1 MVAGRWFL
9 LNCSPPAAMVASKG
23 LMLVHGFSISGAFGM
38 TNGRTYSEMLE
49 AARRKLNEAQFF
61 HRRLFSERDG
71 RLFESEPG
79 AFSYYLS
86 AFLSAGESVRYVLL
100 NADKKKC
107 TEWFDGFADD
117 TDRELL
123 EFMNIQRGE
132 EIHGEGANTTAK
144 LEPVPAIVLIRAN
157 QTAGGHPAY
166 GMHIF
171 GPPGSQ
177 VHPMRSVLY
186 FTGDEEDL
194 IDKCAKYLRL
204 LEGLVQEFIQGS

>member
-1 MVAGRWFL
+1 
-9 LNCSPPAAMVASKG
+9 
-23 LMLVHGFSISGAFGM
+23 M
-38 TNGRTYSEMLE
+38 TTGRTYSEMLE
-49 AARRKLNEAQFF
+49 AAQRKLNEAQFF
-61 HRRLFSERDG
+61 HGRLISERDG

-86 AFLSAGESVRYVLL
+86 AFLSAGESVRYCCT
-100 NADKKKC
+100 NADKKKY
-107 TEWFDGFADD
+107 TEWFDGLSVD

-132 EIHGEGANTTAK
+132 EIHGEGADTTAK

-157 QTAGGHPAY
+157 LAASAHPAY
-166 GMHIF
+166 GTQF
-171 GPPGSQ
+171 LGAPGSQ
-177 VHPMRSVLY
+177 MHPMRSVLY
-186 FTGDEEDL
+186 FTGDEEGL